1 MQVLM
6 TADQFERA
14 PVAVKLAK
22 LAGALCGGKQSNLE
36 PKGQSWAARMP
47 RWPRL
52 AVLGA
57 VAA

>member
-1 MQVLM
+1 M

-22 LAGALCGGKQSNLE
+22 LAGALCGGKQSNLDTE
-36 PKGQSWAARMP
+36 GPVMGGKDAKMAAPSR
-47 RWPRL
+47 
-52 AVLGA
+52 LGA